1 MESIGNEVPKHEVL
15 KKTISNGV
23 GIIDLLSEHA
33 SIFSSKGE
41 ARRALKNNAVALN
54 KTKVNDSKNVSSVD
68 IIQEN
73 YILIQNGKKNY
84 HLINLV

>member
-1 MESIGNEVPKHEVL
+1 MPKHKVSKE
-15 KKTISNGV
+15 TITNEV

-54 KTKVNDSKNVSSVD
+54 KTKVQDSKTVSAAD
-68 IIQEN
+68 IIQED

-84 HLINLV
+84 HLINLI